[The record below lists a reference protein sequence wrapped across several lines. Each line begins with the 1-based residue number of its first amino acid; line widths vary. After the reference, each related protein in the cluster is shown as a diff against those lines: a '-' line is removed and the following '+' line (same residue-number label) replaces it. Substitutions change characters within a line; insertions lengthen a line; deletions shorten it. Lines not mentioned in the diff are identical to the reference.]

1 MEKNEL
7 EKDEKC
13 LEKVVKSPIKVDLHI
28 HSCFSKTRDD
38 RQLVG
43 EGTIENIPILVNKL
57 NECGVNMASITD
69 HDFFSYSMYKELK
82 KHEGDGSIKKIL
94 PGVEFSVGIPNEE
107 GVIKPIHV
115 IAIFDDRDDEKL
127 KKIESNILKLKD
139 GKVQYDL
146 DKDKLFSEAKLV
158 EILKNIGLDVVL
170 IAHQKNSVSS
180 KSKKINDLNTL
191 GENKLGDF
199 LTSEIFEALEFK
211 SLKNGL
217 FNNVFAVEQNK
228 KYNYDI
234 VKFISGSDCHQW
246 KYYPKHDEKEELQYE
261 HTYLKCLPTFKGLSM
276 ALSDYSR
283 IQLGDSFF
291 SVDNKKLD
299 KINITINDKENVI
312 PLSPGINAIVG
323 DNSIGKSLLLHKI
336 NHYSGLKKQVVD
348 GYETYL
354 ETNHVLINSDIKEGN
369 LYLFDSQ
376 GAIRK
381 RFENNNVNNSLEFL
395 NQKFPGDP
403 NKELL
408 VQKINDEFSKF
419 FACLKNK
426 LDFDE
431 EYSKLCTLLMNDK
444 DVERKTLSINKIKNN
459 KLAMDKLTDD
469 IGYFEKLIA
478 SIGNPHEHA
487 SLEKNDVESLAK
499 IKSYFQSLKDKYQ
512 KKYEMEKRCYG
523 IRNALNQ
530 GIDNY
535 NKETNAYKNQD
546 IRKNEE
552 FDRMS
557 TETADTIA
565 KMVELSKKIKP
576 FSFGIEKTDINPNE
590 LKYGDYRFIKRFKGV
605 KVIDNDYL
613 SNVLK
618 SCLKANSEIETDTIT
633 KEKLGESIKEYDQ
646 NESAPLDFL
655 KKKVEEKI
663 NSDFQV
669 EPAILNKET
678 DVFDH
683 LSSGLNATIYFDII
697 SGDDKP
703 GIYIVDQPEDDVS
716 QKSIKQNLISD
727 FKKMSLKRQIIL
739 VTHNPQ
745 FVVNLDVDNV
755 ICIRKEN
762 EEIKISSGALEYE
775 NGEDSIIKMVAD
787 NLDGGVDAI
796 KKRWK
801 RYGKEIET
809 Y

>member
-38 RQLVG
+38 QRLVG

-57 NECGVNMASITD
+57 NEYGVNMASITD

-94 PGVEFSVGIPNEE
+94 PGIEFSVGILHDED
-107 GVIKPIHV
+107 IITPIHV
-115 IAIFDDRDDEKL
+115 IAIFDDCDDKQLE
-127 KKIESNILKLKD
+127 KIETNILKLNN

-146 DKDKLFSEAKLV
+146 VEEQLFSEAKLV
-158 EILKNIGLDVVL
+158 DILKNIGLDVVL

-180 KSKKINDLNTL
+180 KSKKMNDLNTV
-191 GENKLGDF
+191 GDNKFRDF
-199 LTSEIFEALEFK
+199 LTSEIFEAFEFK

-228 KYNYDI
+228 KYNSDI
-234 VKFISGSDCHQW
+234 VRFITGSDCHQW
-246 KYYPKHDEKEELQYE
+246 KCYPKHDEKEELQYK

-283 IQLGDSFF
+283 IQLGNSFF

-299 KINITINDKENVI
+299 QIDISINGKKNII
-312 PLSPGINAIVG
+312 PLSPGINAIIG
-323 DNSIGKSLLLHKI
+323 DNSIGKSLLLHKMR
-336 NHYSGLKKQVVD
+336 NYSGLNKEVKA

-354 ETNHVLINSDIKEGN
+354 KINHVSIDSDIKKN
-369 LYLFDSQ
+369 DLYLFDSQ
-376 GAIRK
+376 GEIRK
-381 RFENNNVNNSLEFL
+381 RFENSNAGNNQKFL
-395 NQKFPGDP
+395 NQKFPEEP
-403 NKELL
+403 SKEPL
-408 VQKINDEFSKF
+408 VQKINDEFSKLF
-419 FACLKNK
+419 SCLEAK

-431 EYSKLCTLLMNDK
+431 EYSKLGTLLMIDK
-444 DVERKTLSINKIKNN
+444 DVKRKTLSINKINN
-459 KLAMDKLTDD
+459 DRKMMDNLVKISGYLDGIVSSINDPTKYGLFETED
-469 IGYFEKLIA
+469 I
-478 SIGNPHEHA
+478 N
-487 SLEKNDVESLAK
+487 K
-499 IKSYFQSLKDKYQ
+499 IKEFKSYIQSLNNKYQ
-512 KKYEMEKRCYG
+512 KKH
-523 IRNALNQ
+523 
-530 GIDNY
+530 
-535 NKETNAYKNQD
+535 
-546 IRKNEE
+546 KNEE
-552 FDRMS
+552 RCYNIRDALNHGISAYNEETKAYKDQDIKTNEEFERMS
-557 TETADTIA
+557 IEAADTIA
-565 KMVELSKKIKP
+565 ELVELSKKIKP
-576 FSFGIEKTDINPNE
+576 FSFDIEAIRANPTE
-590 LKYGDYRFIKRFKGV
+590 LKYGDYRFVKRFKGV
-605 KVIDNDYL
+605 KVIDNNYL
-613 SNVLK
+613 SDVLK
-618 SCLKANSEIETDTIT
+618 SCLKVNSEIKTDTIT
-633 KEKLGESIKEYDQ
+633 KEKLAESIKEYNPND
-646 NESAPLDFL
+646 SAPLDFL

-669 EPAILNKET
+669 ESTILNKET
-678 DVFDH
+678 DVYSS

-697 SGDDKP
+697 SDDDKQ

-716 QKSIKQNLISD
+716 QKSIKQNLIND
-727 FKKMSLKRQIIL
+727 FKKMSSKRQIIL

-745 FVVNLDVDNV
+745 FVVNLDADNV

-762 EEIKISSGALEYE
+762 KEIKISSGALEYE
-775 NGEDSIIKMVAD
+775 NGEDNIIKIVAD